1 VHSLE
6 KQEFMMGG
14 FFFDWRDN
22 QKPFESMAIQGTMP
36 HACDLVENNPAQLDC
51 LFFDA
56 KFLPLLGISPVMGR
70 NFLPEEDRPNGPRV
84 VIISYGL
91 WKGHYNQN
99 PEIIGRL
106 IDVDGSP
113 ARVVGVLPKDFQ
125 FPTLQSADVIFPM
138 ALDRA
143 AQATANR
150 GFGTPM
156 RTFARLKPGVSIA
169 QAKEEMEPLF
179 EHTLNA
185 IWQPDA
191 RKDVH
196 LSIRSMRDRETED
209 VQSAAWNTALLC
221 TSGPVDCLRECG

>member
-1 VHSLE
+1 
-6 KQEFMMGG
+6 
-14 FFFDWRDN
+14 
-22 QKPFESMAIQGTMP
+22 
-36 HACDLVENNPAQLDC
+36 
-51 LFFDA
+51 
-56 KFLPLLGISPVMGR
+56 
-70 NFLPEEDRPNGPRV
+70 
-84 VIISYGL
+84 
-91 WKGHYNQN
+91 
-99 PEIIGRL
+99 
-106 IDVDGSP
+106 
-113 ARVVGVLPKDFQ
+113 
-125 FPTLQSADVIFPM
+125 
-138 ALDRA
+138 
-143 AQATANR
+143 
-150 GFGTPM
+150 M